1 MTIDI
6 EIVSRKAN
14 FNHVDYNYESSTIIV
29 QHIVLPPPPPQ
40 HTHTTH
46 HLSIKTDYHLTT
58 DPDLSITNQ

>member
-29 QHIVLPPPPPQ
+29 QHIVLPPPPPPT
-40 HTHTTH
+40 HTHDTPSVDQNR
-46 HLSIKTDYHLTT
+46 LSSYNR
-58 DPDLSITNQ
+58 P